1 MGTKYAS
8 ASVCH
13 PQSNGQAEAAN
24 KLILTDLQ
32 KKLEEYKV
40 LWADL
45 VPEVLW
51 ANRITE
57 KESTGKSPFTLAY
70 GAEAVVPVEVQIPS
84 LRIHHYE
91 QQENAKHMME
101 ELDFPARSKAESS
114 SQVGSPEEQDFKS
127 FQQEGQA

>member
-8 ASVCH
+8 AIVCN

-24 KLILTDLQ
+24 KQIITALQ
-32 KKLEEYKV
+32 RKLEEHKG

-51 ANRITE
+51 ANRTTE

-70 GAEAVVPVEVQIPS
+70 GADVVLLVEVSIPN
-84 LRIHHYE
+84 LRIQHYKAQGNE
-91 QQENAKHMME
+91 KRMLE
-101 ELDFPARSKAESS
+101 ELDFLPKVRL
-114 SQVGSPEEQDFKS
+114 
-127 FQQEGQA
+127 QAALKMAA